1 MTPIDAT
8 YMKEFLAYD
17 MYNSIGLPTSKYSY
31 VRVFINNDPIGL
43 FGLAENFKDPW
54 LRNEFANGDK
64 NYNQG
69 TMFVADA
76 SGGKPPGKS
85 NSDPT
90 IVRDSTGFFIEK
102 GSADLGYLGDK
113 IGPYERGM
121 YGIKEDPSNKKPD
134 FSHIRDLTKFIAD
147 ASNTTTDDSV
157 APLWE
162 KMIDVD
168 SFLRGLALEIL
179 IANIDGYYGLANN
192 YLLYDDPKTKRFY
205 FSVQDLDLS
214 MGIYALP
221 KLLTSNYSEYVNFN
235 NRPISKMFNAPQFK
249 KTFEQLLLHMA
260 NTLMSE
266 NVLILRINQ
275 VYSIISADVEWDRS
289 LPRKGELK
297 LAERFGAGNP
307 ENSKKIPPAQAQA
320 IKELETSIK
329 NVPSFSEVVDGPMPN
344 NITTVIPLKV
354 WARTKRINVL
364 TFFHQRS
371 NRDKL

>member
-1 MTPIDAT
+1 MTPKDPT

-43 FGLAENFKDPW
+43 FGLVENFKDPW

-90 IVRDSTGFFIEK
+90 TVHNGVGVFGKK
-102 GSADLGYLGDK
+102 GGSDLGYLGNK
-113 IGPYERGM
+113 LSTYERGI
-121 YGIKEDPSNKKPD
+121 YGVKEKPSNKKPD
-134 FSHIRDLTKFIAD
+134 FSRIRDLTKLIAD

-157 APLWE
+157 VPLWE
-162 KMIDVD
+162 NMINVD

-179 IANIDGYYGLANN
+179 IANTDGYYGLANN

-205 FSVQDLDLS
+205 FSAQDLDAL

-221 KLLTSNYSEYVNFN
+221 EILTGNYSEFLNFN
-235 NRPISKMFNAPQFK
+235 NRPLSKIFNVPQFK
-249 KTFEQLLLHMA
+249 KTFEELMLHMT

-266 NVLILRINQ
+266 DVLISRIDQ
-275 VYSIISADVEWDRS
+275 VYNMLSDDVEWDRS
-289 LPRKGELK
+289 LPKKGQLEVPEAFTSAYSRKISPVR
-297 LAERFGAGNP
+297 ANT
-307 ENSKKIPPAQAQA
+307 
-320 IKELETSIK
+320 IKELQTYIT
-329 NVPSFSEVVDGPMPN
+329 NGPNFSEAVNGPMPN
-344 NITTVIPLKV
+344 NITMAIPLKV
-354 WARTKRINVL
+354 WARTKRNDVL
-364 TFFHQRS
+364 KFFKQKS
-371 NRDKL
+371 SQDKL